1 MNQWGLWFTFF
12 VPAFL
17 GGAALGVS
25 TMAALY
31 KLAARRRKIRRAS
44 SDLGRDSS
52 SSAAC
57 LERCA

>member
-25 TMAALY
+25 AMVALY
-31 KLAARRRKIRRAS
+31 QYSARKKKARRAS
-44 SDLGRDSS
+44 TKPGVNASP
-52 SSAAC
+52 SAC
-57 LERCA
+57 FERCA